1 MIHPYT
7 SISTFISFE
16 VTQSLRHQDFV
27 DKSKDTN
34 EAATAALKRLDG
46 IVGLK
51 PVKECGSQG

>member
-1 MIHPYT
+1 
-7 SISTFISFE
+7 
-16 VTQSLRHQDFV
+16 VHQDFV